1 MSKFQIRNDGML
13 DPEGK
18 YPNPINGL
26 PYTKNYK
33 VLAKEKWAHLKAY
46 EDRMKILQK
55 IHSKSILLVSL
66 PTGTG
71 KTVVV
76 PRLLYHYYGYEK
88 KIMVTTPRKQTTS
101 SAGEFAALC
110 FDVPLFHVDADGKY
124 IINPAIEE
132 GQENRYPT
140 GNKYI
145 SYKHSASKE
154 YSDKSTKLL
163 FTTDA
168 TVKTIITTGDED
180 LAEYGGIVID
190 EVHERTVSIDIV
202 IALVMDILNRRKDF
216 KIIFMSATMDLKI
229 FEDYFKKLGQGN
241 NYEIYTVKEQKTTH
255 PIAFTLQ
262 DKPLVKNAN
271 KIIDEVY
278 KKIDG
283 LMLELDKSNKI
294 GDILAFVSSDS
305 ETNKLK
311 TKINKNISKYSENN
325 RPYVIAM
332 SAATSEDEMNIAKNG
347 GSLKNI
353 KPNKDAPKGYT
364 RKIMI
369 ATPMA
374 ESSITFSDPLI
385 YVIESGMSYSNHY
398 DADKY
403 CYLSGKNYVTQAS
416 IKQRC
421 GRTGR
426 TCPGTCIQLYTQN
439 EYDKFPEFSVPEIL
453 SEDFTK
459 ELLNIMKLPSNQ
471 FNITKSLKFI
481 QNMIEPLEK
490 YKSFVKVGYDNIKE
504 MDFIDRTGT
513 ITALGIIC
521 SDFATFDIKIAKMII
536 GGFFFN
542 CIEAS
547 IILGAILHTCSSFGE
562 IFRQL
567 SEEDKKDKA
576 KVKAHEDNIKKY
588 IRKEGDHISLL
599 IIYNSFINNNSSY
612 EYAVSNGLDYRILT
626 KIKNAHIELYKTV
639 MVQDIRTRVSI
650 LEKFINVKQF
660 KNQPLYNA
668 VGGSLH
674 KSKTHK
680 SKTHKKNKYNKY
692 NKNKQ
697 HNASRKYNKRN
708 LQNIQANITLS
719 HRNFKHGGRVFS
731 HSGHHKHNKH
741 NKHTRK
747 TKSRTSYKS
756 QSEAGINNEDV
767 LDLGLDLALDLGL
780 SLNGG
785 NASDTD
791 HKNNKR
797 RFKYMELFTLKDF
810 QSRNKSIK
818 LSKSGTADG
827 IIERVIAALYYG
839 YSTNIACYSGTGKDY
854 KVKFSS
860 IKGTIIGGMSKN
872 AFDFKY
878 PETNPDFIIYNKFT
892 VQQEFGKL
900 EPKGNLTLLTI
911 LETKH
916 LAYFFDLPDIMKQ
929 VMTEIK

>member
-1 MSKFQIRNDGML
+1 MSTFQIRNDGML

-33 VLAKEKWAHLKAY
+33 VLAEAKWAHLRAY

-88 KIMVTTPRKQTTS
+88 KIIVTTPRKQTTS
-101 SAGEFAALC
+101 AAGEFAALC
-110 FDVPLFHVDADGKY
+110 FDVPLFHVGENGEY
-124 IINPAIEE
+124 ITNPAIEK

-140 GNKYI
+140 GNKFI
-145 SYKHSASKE
+145 SYKHGGSKE

-180 LAEYGGIVID
+180 LADYGGIVID
-190 EVHERTVSIDIV
+190 EVHERSVSIDIV

-241 NYEIYTVKEQKTTH
+241 NYEIYTVKEAKTTH
-255 PIAFTLQ
+255 PIAFELQ

-271 KIIDEVY
+271 KIIDTVY
-278 KKIDG
+278 KKIDT
-283 LMLELDKSNKI
+283 LMLELDKSNKG

-332 SAATSEDEMNIAKNG
+332 SANTTEDEMNRAKNAG
-347 GSLKNI
+347 VLKNI
-353 KPNKDAPKGYT
+353 KPTKDAPKGYR

-374 ESSITFSDPLI
+374 ESSITFSDPLT
-385 YVIESGMSYSNHY
+385 YVIETGIAYSIHY

-403 CYLSGKNYVTQAS
+403 CYVFGKNYITQAS

-426 TCPGTCIQLYTQN
+426 TCPGTCIQLYTKK
-439 EYDKFPEFSVPEIL
+439 EYDTFPEFSVPEIL

-459 ELLNIMKLPSNQ
+459 ELLNIMKLPSNE

-490 YKSFVKVGYDNIKE
+490 YKSFVKVGFNNIKE
-504 MDFIDRTGT
+504 MDFIDGSGN
-513 ITALGIIC
+513 ITALGYIC
-521 SDFATFDIKIAKMII
+521 SEFNTFDIKIAKMII

-562 IFRQL
+562 IFKQL
-567 SEEDKKDKA
+567 SDEDKTDKT
-576 KVKAHEDNIKKY
+576 KLKAYEDNIKKH

-599 IIYNSFINNNSSY
+599 IIYNSFINNNSSF
-612 EYAVSNGLDYRILT
+612 EYSAQNGLDYNILT
-626 KIKNAHIELYKTV
+626 KIKKAHIELYDTV
-639 MVQDIRTRVSI
+639 MTQDIRTRVSM
-650 LEKFINVKQF
+650 LEKFINIKQF
-660 KNQPLYNA
+660 KNQPQYNA
-668 VGGSLH
+668 VGGFL
-674 KSKTHK
+674 HK

-692 NKNKQ
+692 NNYNKY
-697 HNASRKYNKRN
+697 NKYNKYNINNDYRKYNKRYI
-708 LQNIQANITLS
+708 QNIHSNINLS
-719 HRNFKHGGRVFS
+719 NRTFKNGGRVLS
-731 HSGHHKHNKH
+731 KSGKHKYK
-741 NKHTRK
+741 RK
-747 TKSRTSYKS
+747 TKSKS
-756 QSEAGINNEDV
+756 RYQSKDGISNTDIF
-767 LDLGLDLALDLGL
+767 DLGLDLVSNL
-780 SLNGG
+780 SGG
-785 NASDTD
+785 DASDINN
-791 HKNNKR
+791 KNNKR
-797 RFKYMELFTLKDF
+797 RFKYMELFTLKRF
-810 QSRNKSIK
+810 EGRNKNIK
-818 LSKSGTADG
+818 LSKNGTAND
-827 IIERVIAALYYG
+827 IIERVIASLYYG
-839 YSTNIACYSGTGKDY
+839 YSTNIACYSGKDKDY

-860 IKGTIIGGMSKN
+860 IKGTMIGGMSKN
-872 AFDFKY
+872 SFDFKY

-892 VQQEFGKL
+892 VKKEFGTL
-900 EPKGNLTLLTI
+900 DPKGTLNLITI

-916 LAYFFDLPDIMKQ
+916 LSYFFDLPDIIKQ